1 MLCLPAR
8 RTTHRSGRSGLA
20 ALGALSLAFVAP
32 SQAAQEASAAH
43 ATRVPGVEAEVQ
55 VTGMTLVVSRQGQR
69 DLVLEAR
76 RATLRPETN
85 KALLFDA
92 QMRTAEGPRGR
103 QFDVY
108 CDRGEL
114 DLESNDFLA
123 EGNVHGRTGEGQRY
137 EAPWVRYETARGLLY
152 TDAPVVLRDG
162 GGTYRGDGFRYH
174 VNEQRFELL
183 GNVSVVHTP

>member
-1 MLCLPAR
+1 MLR
-8 RTTHRSGRSGLA
+8 RSASRSACRSSRAGLA
-20 ALGALSLAFVAP
+20 LLAGLTLAFVVPSHAAP
-32 SQAAQEASAAH
+32 EASPVRT
-43 ATRVPGVEAEVQ
+43 TRVPGVEAEVH
-55 VTGMTLVVSRQGQR
+55 VTDMTLVVSRQGQR

-85 KALLFDA
+85 TAELFDA
-92 QMRTAEGPRGR
+92 KVRSADGPRGR

-114 DLESNDFLA
+114 DLESNDFHA
-123 EGNVHGRTGEGQRY
+123 EGNVHGSTAEGQRY
-137 EAPWVRYETARGLLY
+137 AAPWVRYETARGLLY